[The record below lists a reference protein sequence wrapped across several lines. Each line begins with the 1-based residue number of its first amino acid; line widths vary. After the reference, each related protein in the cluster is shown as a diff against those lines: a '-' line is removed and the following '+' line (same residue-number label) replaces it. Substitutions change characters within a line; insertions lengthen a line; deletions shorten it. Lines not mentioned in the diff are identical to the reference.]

1 MSVNLEDIARI
12 AGVSTATVS
21 RIINN
26 TGNVKPA
33 NREKVLRVIE
43 EYHYTPNPSAQNLM
57 KKKTNTIGVIVT
69 SMVRD
74 HWTHILA
81 GIDDRIYELMPA
93 QNALVMSLGSV
104 STPEQQK
111 SLLSQKLA
119 LLIRKR
125 CDGIIIAI
133 NNRLTEKDV
142 TALKASSIPY
152 VIIQDHKGGSA
163 PISVGIDN
171 TKASYDMIE
180 RLIRLGHKRIAYVS
194 SPTHYDYASERKA
207 GYLQAMSDH
216 GIGVQPEYMI
226 EGNNSFECGSRS
238 VEQLFSLPR
247 KPTAVVYGTDRMAF
261 GAIHQL
267 NEMKVSIPKD
277 VSIAGFD
284 GIAELGDYH
293 SMVPPLNTV
302 LQPAK
307 QLGETSVDLLYQAMN
322 GIKTVQSLCI
332 GTRFID
338 RQTYSVPGD

>member
-43 EYHYTPNPSAQNLM
+43 KYHYTPNPSAQNLM

-133 NNRLTEKDV
+133 NNRLAEKDISAQGFLHSV
-142 TALKASSIPY
+142 C
-152 VIIQDHKGGSA
+152 DHSGSQ
-163 PISVGIDN
+163 G
-171 TKASYDMIE
+171 
-180 RLIRLGHKRIAYVS
+180 RIRPNQCR
-194 SPTHYDYASERKA
+194 
-207 GYLQAMSDH
+207 
-216 GIGVQPEYMI
+216 
-226 EGNNSFECGSRS
+226 N
-238 VEQLFSLPR
+238 
-247 KPTAVVYGTDRMAF
+247 
-261 GAIHQL
+261 
-267 NEMKVSIPKD
+267 
-277 VSIAGFD
+277 
-284 GIAELGDYH
+284 
-293 SMVPPLNTV
+293 
-302 LQPAK
+302 
-307 QLGETSVDLLYQAMN
+307 
-322 GIKTVQSLCI
+322 
-332 GTRFID
+332 
-338 RQTYSVPGD
+338 